1 MHMTWHLTT
10 VTTAQKQGRHAFATL
25 KIMNI
30 IRALSK
36 TDDVSCGVCDTLVL
50 TVDLAKRTL
59 SHVALCKFFHNPPY
73 L

>member
-1 MHMTWHLTT
+1 MPSP
-10 VTTAQKQGRHAFATL
+10 RL

-36 TDDVSCGVCDTLVL
+36 TDAGGVCDTL